1 MSRSA
6 RETRASRA
14 RSNGASPRPKSAAT
28 GRWVLIAS
36 VLGSSLS
43 FIDGAVVNVALP
55 VLQRELGATVSSAQW
70 IVEAYQLFLSSLVL
84 LGGALAD
91 RYGRRRIFVLGTL
104 LFAAASLACGIAPD
118 VRTLIAARA
127 IQGLGGSLL
136 VPASLGM
143 LGAAFPE
150 SERGRAVGTWSALT
164 AIATAVGPALGG
176 WLVQA
181 ISWRAVFLI
190 NLPISAGVVWVAL
203 RKVPESRNPSAAG
216 LDVAGAV
223 LATLGL
229 GALVYGLIE
238 APVVGWSHPRA
249 WAPVAGGGAL
259 LAAFVVVE
267 LRSKNPMVPLEL
279 FRSRTFSA
287 VNALT
292 LFMYAA
298 LAALFFFLPF
308 WLIQAH
314 GYTPA
319 ASGASLLPL
328 VIVMASLSRLSG
340 RIADRIG
347 PRIPLIAGPLFAAA
361 GFLLFAILPSGSYVA
376 SVLPAFLVLGL
387 GLGIAVAPLTA
398 TVLKAVDRRH
408 QGTASGI
415 NNAIARVAGLLA
427 IAILGIVATASFNKR
442 LDLQLDAA
450 RIPPATRNSLEG
462 ERIKL
467 GAMTPPKGIPD
478 DQAKAIEQAVAAS
491 LDRAFRMLAV
501 GCCGLAVLSA
511 IAAAIGLTEGPVR
524 KRRTA

>member
-1 MSRSA
+1 MTPPGSTKTKTSTAHSPSAHSR
-6 RETRASRA
+6 
-14 RSNGASPRPKSAAT
+14 AT
-28 GRWVLIAS
+28 GRWVLAAS

-55 VLQRELGATVSSAQW
+55 ILQRELGATVSSAQW

-104 LFAAASLACGIAPD
+104 LFAASSLACGIAPN
-118 VRTLIAARA
+118 VSTLIAARA
-127 IQGLGGSLL
+127 VQGLGGSLL

-164 AIATAVGPALGG
+164 AIATAIGPAIGG

-190 NLPISAGVVWVAL
+190 NLPISAAVVWVAI
-203 RKVPESRNPSAAG
+203 RKVPESRNPSARG
-216 LDVAGAV
+216 LDTTGAA
-223 LATLGL
+223 LATVGL

-238 APVVGWSHPRA
+238 APAVGWSHPRA
-249 WAPVAGGGAL
+249 WAPVAGGLAL
-259 LAAFVVVE
+259 LVAFVVVE
-267 LRSKNPMVPLEL
+267 LRSKNPMVPLDL

-340 RIADRIG
+340 RVADRIG
-347 PRIPLIAGPLFAAA
+347 PRIPLIAGPL
-361 GFLLFAILPSGSYVA
+361 
-376 SVLPAFLVLGL
+376 
-387 GLGIAVAPLTA
+387 
-398 TVLKAVDRRH
+398 
-408 QGTASGI
+408 
-415 NNAIARVAGLLA
+415 IARRDSCSSR
-427 IAILGIVATASFNKR
+427 SFR
-442 LDLQLDAA
+442 
-450 RIPPATRNSLEG
+450 PAPT
-462 ERIKL
+462 
-467 GAMTPPKGIPD
+467 
-478 DQAKAIEQAVAAS
+478 
-491 LDRAFRMLAV
+491 
-501 GCCGLAVLSA
+501 
-511 IAAAIGLTEGPVR
+511 
-524 KRRTA
+524 